1 LPASPAGSHRAVGI
15 ALAFVGAALFSL
27 KGVTTKFIYAYGV
40 DATTILALRMLFSVP
55 FFIAVAAWQRGGA
68 NAAPLAHGDL
78 ARIAVLGLLAYYV
91 ASYLDFLGLTYISAT
106 LERLTLY
113 LYPTIVLVLSAV
125 FLKAPVRGREVFAI
139 ALSYAGIAMVV
150 IVGGRAGGTDVPLG
164 AALVFGSA
172 FTYSIYLVF
181 STQVIRRVGSLRFTA
196 YGMTIASAVC
206 VAQFLLMRPL
216 DALVLP
222 WSAYLWFVV
231 LAIGHTVL
239 PVFMTAEALKRIGA
253 TQVAIIGAVGP
264 ITTMAVDWIALGERL
279 APLQIAGALLVL
291 AGVLL
296 VTLKPGGR

>member
-1 LPASPAGSHRAVGI
+1 LPAFAGSHRAVGV

-40 DATTILALRMLFSVP
+40 DAETLLALRMLFSVP
-55 FFIAVAAWQRGGA
+55 FFVAVAAWQHGGA
-68 NAAPLAHGDL
+68 AAAPLSRAD
-78 ARIAVLGLLAYYV
+78 IAKIGGLGLLAYYI
-91 ASYLDFLGLTYISAT
+91 ASYLDFLGLQYVSAT

-113 LYPTIVLVLSAV
+113 LYPTVVLILSAI

-139 ALSYAGIAMVV
+139 ALSYAGIALVV

-172 FTYSIYLVF
+172 FTYSFYLVF
-181 STQVIRRVGSLRFTA
+181 GTQVIRRVGSLRFTA
-196 YGMTIASAVC
+196 YGMTIATVAC
-206 VAQFLLMRPL
+206 VAQFLLLRPL

-253 TQVAIIGAVGP
+253 TQVAIIGAIGP
-264 ITTMAVDWIALGERL
+264 ITTMAVDWLALGETL